1 MLLDEPSTGMTHPE
15 KEDLAR
21 FLLRIRHEQH
31 IPMLWVEHDMEL
43 VADLCDQ
50 MIVLSAGR
58 KIAEGKSENVLKDK
72 EVVKIFMGGEQ
83 VQASAND

>member
-1 MLLDEPSTGMTHPE
+1 
-15 KEDLAR
+15 
-21 FLLRIRHEQH
+21 
-31 IPMLWVEHDMEL
+31 MLWVEHDMEL